1 MSLVIDFGMKSMWLS
16 VIVFL
21 FMINCILGIVYGLM
35 GTQKDTH
42 YSWADSIVFLI
53 FLIIAIGWWFAE

>member
-1 MSLVIDFGMKSMWLS
+1 MSLVIDFGAKSLWLS
-16 VIVFL
+16 LVVII

-42 YSWADSIVFLI
+42 YSLADSLVFLM